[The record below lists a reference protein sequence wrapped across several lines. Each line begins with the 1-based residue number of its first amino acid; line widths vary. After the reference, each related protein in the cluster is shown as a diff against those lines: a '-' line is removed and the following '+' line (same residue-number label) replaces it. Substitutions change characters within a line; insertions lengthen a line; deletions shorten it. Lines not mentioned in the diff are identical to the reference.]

1 MKQLIITLCVFTFAG
16 NIFSQ
21 TSTIKTQMEA
31 LMKKCIP
38 KTKVYINK
46 ADNYLDIDGY
56 QIPYM
61 IVSFRYYADDLN
73 ENGKGFFHFVKMTC
87 PVIGSYQS
95 GNDNCI
101 LIDETKA
108 DPYRDFSKNGSY
120 YCSGFS
126 TPFKTKDDAYKFL
139 DLIDQLKKQ

>member
-1 MKQLIITLCVFTFAG
+1 MKQLLITLCLLTFSS
-16 NIFSQ
+16 NIYSQ

-61 IVSFRYYADDLN
+61 IVSFRYYADDIN
-73 ENGKGFFHFVKMTC
+73 INGKVFYHFVKMTC
-87 PVIGSYQS
+87 PVADSYPT
-95 GNDNCI
+95 GNDDCI
-101 LIDETKA
+101 LMDETSA
-108 DPYRDFSKNGSY
+108 DRYKGFSRNGNY

-126 TPFKTKDDAYKFL
+126 TPFKTKEDAYKFL
-139 DLIDQLKKQ
+139 EKPL